1 MASITIKYNN
11 EVIGELNNLGSLI
24 MKTAGH
30 GCEYDIELYY
40 INHCPR
46 TESTSTFIIDS
57 FFEDFVLSSSAIEIT
72 E

>member
-1 MASITIKYNN
+1 MANITIKYNN

-46 TESTSTFIIDS
+46 SEEVTSYNFT
-57 FFEDFVLSSSAIEIT
+57 DFLNSYIFSASAVEVV